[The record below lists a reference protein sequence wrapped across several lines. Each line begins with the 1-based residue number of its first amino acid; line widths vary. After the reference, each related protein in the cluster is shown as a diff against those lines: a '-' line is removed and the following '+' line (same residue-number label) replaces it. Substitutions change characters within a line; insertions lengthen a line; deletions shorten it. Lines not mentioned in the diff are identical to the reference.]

1 MKLKVEYI
9 SIQELKVYK
18 NNARTHNESQ
28 LEAIKESIKRF
39 GFIAPVVID
48 ENKMILVGH
57 GRVMAAKL
65 LKMEKV
71 PCVYVDDLSEEQKKA
86 FIHADNLLTEKGE
99 WDYTI
104 LENEINSIN
113 MDMTAFGFDE
123 VETEDEDEE
132 KTKQEKLVK
141 CPKCGKEFL
150 RKDGRHNGKA
160 GRN

>member
-1 MKLKVEYI
+1 MKLNVECVPI
-9 SIQELKVYK
+9 NELKAYK

-57 GRVMAAKL
+57 GRVMAAEL

-71 PCVYVDDLSEEQKKA
+71 PCVYVDDLSEDQKKA

-113 MDMTAFGFDE
+113 MDMSAFGFDE

-132 KTKQEKLVK
+132 KPKQEETIK

-150 RKDGRHNGKA
+150 RKDGRHNG
-160 GRN
+160 